1 LRVAHVFPAILFPSI
16 VENGAGFIGGGD
28 RYTVKLARA
37 QLPLADTTLVGF
49 GPEPQRFHVDGLP
62 VIILPVLNR
71 NLENPVPA
79 RIAGL
84 ASYDILHV
92 YEYLAAATSVLTV
105 LSRFFRP
112 QLVMT
117 DVGGG
122 GRSLMRRL
130 RLYHWIPHVAAISEF
145 SRSLLPTELQARTR
159 IFRGGIDLERYTFS
173 DAPRKRQVLQVGR
186 IMAHKGINYLVD
198 AACDDFKVVIAGH
211 VVDRAYYDHLLD
223 LSRGRDVEFVLQPDD
238 ARIAELYAE
247 SAVTV
252 AASVYD
258 DIYGVP
264 HPTSE
269 LLGLTLLESMATG
282 TPVVCTAVG
291 GMPEYVNNGATGFV
305 VPPNDGAA
313 LRQAL
318 RKLVGDE
325 GLRRRMG
332 RAARESVLGLSWE
345 ALAAEYVDYYREI
358 LSSPRRAR

>member
-1 LRVAHVFPAILFPSI
+1 VRVAHVFPAILFPSI

-28 RYTVKLARA
+28 RYTVRLARA

-49 GPEPQRFHVDGLP
+49 GPVPQRFHVDGLP

-71 NLENPVPA
+71 NLENPVPGRFA
-79 RIAGL
+79 EL
-84 ASYDILHV
+84 AKYDIVHV
-92 YEYLAAATSVLTV
+92 YEYRAAATSVLTV
-105 LSRFFRP
+105 LSRFLHP

-122 GRSLMRRL
+122 GHSLMQRL
-130 RLYHWIPHVAAISEF
+130 RLYHWIPNVAAISEF

-159 IFRGGIDLERYTFS
+159 IFRGGIDLERHPFS
-173 DAPRKRQVLQVGR
+173 AAPRKRQVLQVGR

-198 AACDDFKVVIAGH
+198 AAGDDFKVVIAGH
-211 VVDRAYYDHLLD
+211 IVDRAYYDHLLD
-223 LSRGRDVEFVLQPDD
+223 LSRGRDVEFVLEPDD
-238 ARIAELYAE
+238 AKVGALYAE

-252 AASVYD
+252 AASVYN
-258 DIYGVP
+258 DIYGVS

-291 GMPEYVNNGATGFV
+291 GMPEYVSDGATGFV
-305 VPPNDGAA
+305 VPPNDSTA
-313 LRQAL
+313 LRLAL

-332 RAARESVLGLSWE
+332 RAARDSVLGMSWK
-345 ALAAEYVDYYREI
+345 ALASEYVDYYREI
-358 LSSPRRAR
+358 LASPRKTL